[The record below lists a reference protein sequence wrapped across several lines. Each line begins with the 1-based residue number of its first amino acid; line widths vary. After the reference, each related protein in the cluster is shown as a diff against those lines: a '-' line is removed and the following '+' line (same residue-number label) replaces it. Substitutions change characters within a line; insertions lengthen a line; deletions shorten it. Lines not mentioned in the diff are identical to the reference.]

1 MPRGL
6 PGLEED
12 ALANYHF
19 TVEVDGKE
27 IAQFQELSGLNSE
40 CDVID
45 FKFNR
50 ADGKPGIH
58 RLPGNRKPP
67 TLTLKRGKDSSME
80 LWQWHQDVFEG
91 KVKDARKN
99 GSIIFQDYVHGEVSR
114 YNFNNGWP
122 SKVSVSTA
130 KAGANELLVEEVTIV
145 ADELFRVK

>member
-1 MPRGL
+1 MPKGI

-19 TVEVDGKE
+19 AVEVDGKE
-27 IAQFQELSGLNSE
+27 IAQFQELSGLTSSVA
-40 CDVID
+40 VID

-58 RLPGNRKPP
+58 RLPGNREAP
-67 TLTLKRGKDSSME
+67 TLTLKRGTDSSME
-80 LWQWHQDVFEG
+80 LWQWHQDIFEG

-99 GSIIFQDYVHGEVSR
+99 GSVIFQDYLQGEVVR
-114 YNFNNGWP
+114 FNFNNGWP
-122 SKVSVSTA
+122 SKLGLSAA